1 MAKEK
6 TDITEEL
13 TEEQEKQ
20 LQEDQSVQMRSA
32 AYKAI
37 GQVSDLLSKKQ
48 DNISEVF
55 SNSVIHLLGEL
66 KESMERGRIRSYED
80 LLMANTYL
88 TAIRKAVEED
98 DIEDLEKE
106 VTDFSKIFDRMKTR
120 HWYVVNTYS
129 GHENRVKE
137 NLERRV
143 ETMGIEDNLFQIL
156 VAEEEEIEIRKDKKV
171 TKMKNLY
178 PGYLFVEMIM
188 TDEAW
193 YIVRNTPG
201 VTGFIGSS
209 GGGAKPFPVSDEEIE
224 SILRRI
230 GMTDSKIVA
239 NFEVGDIV
247 KILNG
252 PFRGIEGT
260 VESMNNESAKADIIT
275 IMFGRETTTTV
286 DYLDL
291 QKAD

>member
-1 MAKEK
+1 MTDETALTIEDEK
-6 TDITEEL
+6 TQI
-13 TEEQEKQ
+13 EQRGKLRTNAYSIIAQ
-20 LQEDQSVQMRSA
+20 LNDA
-32 AYKAI
+32 
-37 GQVSDLLSKKQ
+37 LSSPENK
-48 DNISEVF
+48 ISENF
-55 SNSVIHLLGEL
+55 SNSIKTLS
-66 KESMERGRIRSYED
+66 KEIKSILERGRISSYED
-80 LLMANTYL
+80 LLMVSSYL
-88 TAIRKAVEED
+88 TAIKKAVENNDADVLED
-98 DIEDLEKE
+98 EVKDLTSEFERIK
-106 VTDFSKIFDRMKTR
+106 MR

-137 NLERRV
+137 NLQRRV
-143 ETMGIEDNLFQIL
+143 ETMGIEENLFQIL
-156 VAEEEEIEIRKDKKV
+156 VAEEEEIEVRNDKKV
-171 TKMKNLY
+171 SKMKNLY

-224 SILRRI
+224 SILRRV
-230 GMTDSKIVA
+230 GMTDAKIVA

-260 VESMNNESAKADIIT
+260 VESMNPETAKADIIT
-275 IMFGRETTTTV
+275 IMFGRETVTEV

-291 QKAD
+291 KKAD